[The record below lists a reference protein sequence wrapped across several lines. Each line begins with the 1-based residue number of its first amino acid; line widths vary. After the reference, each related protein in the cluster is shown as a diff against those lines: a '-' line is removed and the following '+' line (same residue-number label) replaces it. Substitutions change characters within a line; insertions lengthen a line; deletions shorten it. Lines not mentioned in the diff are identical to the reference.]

1 MLNELGRLLVL
12 AAVYFLAAR
21 FGLALAF
28 AHTSISPVWP
38 PTGIALASTLI
49 WGYRVWPGIWL
60 GAFRAKGVVT
70 LLLGSVRP
78 PEHGQDGLGG
88 DGPGQRGRA
97 ARAGDDHLDPFALR
111 G

>member
-1 MLNELGRLLVL
+1 MLNEFGRLLVL

-49 WGYRVWPGIWL
+49 WGNRVWHGIFW
-60 GAFRAKGVVT
+60 GP
-70 LLLGSVRP
+70 LLLIRLLLPLCLPLLGVIEFGISLEASTVRFLFV
-78 PEHGQDGLGG
+78 HVC
-88 DGPGQRGRA
+88 
-97 ARAGDDHLDPFALR
+97 
-111 G
+111 